1 MGAMGGMHRSSH
13 LGRPGASVLQV
24 HRLRISQGHT
34 RLQPAEPSNEKYSK
48 EISTVFFEY
57 LNTDRHVHRWTFDLY
72 LMAV

>member
-34 RLQPAEPSNEKYSK
+34 RLQPMEPSIEKYYK
-48 EISTVFFEY
+48 EIGTFFFNRFEA
-57 LNTDRHVHRWTFDLY
+57 DQHVHCFKFDSY

>member
-34 RLQPAEPSNEKYSK
+34 RLQLVEPSNAKYSK
-48 EISTVFFEY
+48 EISTFFFEY
-57 LNTDRHVHRWTFDLY
+57 FEYDCHVHRWTFDSY

>member
-34 RLQPAEPSNEKYSK
+34 RLQPVEPSNVKQTK
-48 EISTVFFEY
+48 AISTFFFEY
-57 LNTDRHVHRWTFDLY
+57 FK
-72 LMAV
+72 